1 MRTLV
6 ADELVTVG
14 DAEGAPPIALGALT
28 LTFKVPVPG
37 ALVFDVPGIRALV
50 AGMVVAE
57 GFVATE
63 VDSARSCRA

>member
-1 MRTLV
+1 MAVEV
-6 ADELVTVG
+6 AL
-14 DAEGAPPIALGALT
+14 ALEVEVL
-28 LTFKVPVPG
+28 VPG
-37 ALVFDVPGIRALV
+37 ALVFDVSGIRALV